1 MCKPRMG
8 CASPGR
14 VCEPRAGCAS
24 PGQGV
29 QAQDG
34 MCKPRAG
41 CASPGRGSTHG
52 PLRAA
57 PLTAPLPCRLPAT
70 MSLPSEDHTVSTC
83 PLCVCSQRALR
94 GSLLPPPGPPAGLQG
109 EACPGGR
116 TCRPPRPPR
125 PPRPQVVPAQSSA
138 KPAQRPAG
146 PCSGLCRPPAAN
158 APMGEAVPWRRTRL
172 PQGHGHR
179 GYASHLGLSPRALSP
194 PGDSAQP
201 L

>member
-1 MCKPRMG
+1 MCKPRK
-8 CASPGR
+8 
-14 VCEPRAGCAS
+14 GCAS

-41 CASPGRGSTHG
+41 CASPGWGSTHG

-70 MSLPSEDHTVSTC
+70 MSLPSKDHTVSTC

-116 TCRPPRPPR
+116 TCRPARSCPATSPASGTTGQSKPSNDIQSTSEHEWLY
-125 PPRPQVVPAQSSA
+125 PYPYCSSGSESTSATSSSVPSNCDSPSYS
-138 KPAQRPAG
+138 KLHQRKQ
-146 PCSGLCRPPAAN
+146 R
-158 APMGEAVPWRRTRL
+158 
-172 PQGHGHR
+172 
-179 GYASHLGLSPRALSP
+179 
-194 PGDSAQP
+194 
-201 L
+201 